1 MSDEME
7 KGMPFITKAIIVAI
21 MAVIIIILAAGISF
35 YVATKA
41 VKTNA
46 TKSEGEGAEH
56 GEEGKKVK
64 VEVGPMIPLGEQT
77 INLSDPDAR
86 YLMFDLTVE
95 IEKTKDAE
103 KNIAEIE
110 EKKVIILDR
119 VLSIVKNK
127 TVLDIN
133 TDKDFVKLKR
143 EIIAGINPFLEK
155 AKIKNIYFGK
165 WLIQ

>member
-1 MSDEME
+1 MSDEMD

-41 VKTNA
+41 VKTSS
-46 TKSEGEGAEH
+46 TKTEASAGQA
-56 GEEGKKVK
+56 EEGKKIK
-64 VEVGPMIPLGEQT
+64 IEVGPMIKLGEQT
-77 INLSDPDAR
+77 INLNEAEIR
-86 YLMFDLTVE
+86 YLMFELTLE
-95 IEKTKDAE
+95 IEKTKNAE
-103 KNIAEIE
+103 KNIAEVE

-127 TVLDIN
+127 TVLDIS

-155 AKIKNIYFGK
+155 AKVKNIYFGK

>member
-1 MSDEME
+1 MSDDMD

-21 MAVIIIILAAGISF
+21 MAVLIIILAAGISF

-41 VKTNA
+41 VKTTSTKTEVNA
-46 TKSEGEGAEH
+46 GQT
-56 GEEGKKVK
+56 EEGKKIK
-64 VEVGPMIPLGEQT
+64 IEVGPMIPLGEQT
-77 INLSDPDAR
+77 INLNEAEIR

-103 KNIAEIE
+103 KNIAEVE
-110 EKKVIILDR
+110 EKKIIILDKI
-119 VLSIVKNK
+119 LSIVKNK
-127 TVLDIN
+127 TVLDISS
-133 TDKDFVKLKR
+133 DKEFVKLKK

-155 AKIKNIYFGK
+155 AKVKNIYFGK